1 MCVHHLRKR
10 NNMKKEKTI
19 QFYLFALLIL
29 TIQPI
34 VKAQQIQF
42 TKIQL
47 IDTQTITK
55 EWALLDVKSKRVESY
70 VGSYRGWEQRKNKNR
85 ISNYLPLYLGKLD
98 TVISIDY
105 KMPYTALRAHSIHI
119 SENLTY
125 KYQGFQSKKPLKLAI
140 YVDTARIIGNCD
152 EKYSWDSICYHAY
165 PVFIY
170 NQSRHNYVV
179 AGYDH
184 IILLLE
190 AKNEVGQWVQ
200 IEEPYMEE
208 CGTGMTF
215 PFMKPKQLMLTS
227 CVVPKGDFHTRL
239 RLRFGE
245 NTYSNEFNGTIL
257 KKQLLMM
264 D

>member
-1 MCVHHLRKR
+1 VSTIRV
-10 NNMKKEKTI
+10 KKI
-19 QFYLFALLIL
+19 FYLFALLIL

-34 VKAQQIQF
+34 AKAQQIQF

-55 EWALLDVKSKRVESY
+55 EWAWLDVKSKRVKAHL
-70 VGSYRGWEQRKNKNR
+70 GSYSGWERRKKQNR
-85 ISNYLPLYLGKLD
+85 ISNYLPLYLGASD
-98 TVISIDY
+98 TFISINY
-105 KMPYTALRAHSIHI
+105 NMSYSILETNSI
-119 SENLTY
+119 RGYGDSTL
-125 KYQGFQSKKPLKLAI
+125 KYQGFQSKAPLKLDI
-140 YVDTARIIGNCD
+140 YVDTARMISNCD
-152 EKYSWDSICYHAY
+152 DKYSWDRIYYHAY

-170 NQSRHNYVV
+170 NQSRHNCVV

-200 IEEPYMEE
+200 IEEQYMEE

-215 PFMKPKQLMLTS
+215 PFMKPKQLMVTS

-257 KKQLLMM
+257 KEQLLMM